1 MKIVCLICMVLVTL
15 SLATT
20 AQGIELSSIAS
31 LPCSLFGFG
40 CPCPTLPLPRP
51 PVCLFPTTPLPSV
64 YQDIKGGNHTGFVHV
79 CTNVPLR
86 PLPLTHLNTV
96 SYNDALDMVNLN
108 LYQTQIELNVAK
120 KGEKE
125 ASRKLEDSTQALA
138 TSLKDLAAA
147 EATLAALRAQLEQ
160 YSQNIKSLESNVL
173 SQAKNLVNEKLKN
186 VDLVKRLDAA
196 IDKAEQMERKA
207 HDNLIL
213 SENLA
218 NENHALNHKLKSGSL
233 AFALFILFINVIG
246 FVVWFVRSSSPR
258 IHPTSSSAS
267 NSPPPKSDSFSPRY
281 SVDENTA
288 EDEVNGKSTGK
299 CNANSPMLRF
309 RKVILD
315 FIKEEKAIEEARY
328 AARHSKPIIES
339 CDDDKDSEEGDK
351 IRKHQ
356 MPIIE
361 DLDKELDESD
371 FLPDE
376 NRSIYVKGNF
386 ETTSI
391 YSKLVSQSDKED
403 STSDL

>member
-1 MKIVCLICMVLVTL
+1 M
-15 SLATT
+15 
-20 AQGIELSSIAS
+20 
-31 LPCSLFGFG
+31 
-40 CPCPTLPLPRP
+40 
-51 PVCLFPTTPLPSV
+51 
-64 YQDIKGGNHTGFVHV
+64 YQDIKDGNRTGFLHV
-79 CTNVPLR
+79 CTKVPLR
-86 PLPLTHLNTV
+86 PLPLTHPNTV
-96 SYNDALDMVNLN
+96 SYNDALNMVNLN
-108 LYQTQIELNVAK
+108 LHQTHIELNAAK
-120 KGEKE
+120 KGEEE
-125 ASRKLEDSTQALA
+125 ASRKLEDSTHALA
-138 TSLKDLAAA
+138 TSLKHLAAA
-147 EATLAALRAQLEQ
+147 EETLAALRAQLEQ
-160 YSQNIKSLESNVL
+160 SYDIIKSLESNVL
-173 SQAKNLVNEKLKN
+173 SQEKQLVNEKQKN
-186 VDLVKRLDAA
+186 VDMVKRLDAA

-218 NENHALNHKLKSGSL
+218 KKNHDLNHKLKSGWL
-233 AFALFILFINVIG
+233 AFALFILFINIIG
-246 FVVWFVRSSSPR
+246 LVGLFVRSSSPR
-258 IHPTSSSAS
+258 IS